1 MSQKLTSSIV
11 GFAIVAAVVMAAA
24 STSLSGRA
32 LEATKRTVYVSV
44 LDKDGAPVTDIQAA
58 DLDVKEGG
66 KTMEIVSVK
75 QATTPLRI
83 AIIDSD
89 AGSGAYQ
96 AGLLAFLNKLL
107 GNAEFSL
114 TSVIV
119 QAKLVHDY
127 SSDRDVLVK
136 GLEAVGRRGTER
148 GGQLMEAI
156 MDVTKNLRA
165 EGKRSI
171 LLVLRAGGEA
181 ASTMPSSDVKAQ
193 LRKTGA
199 TMYAVSFK
207 GVDQKG
213 TATAQT
219 IIGQGYAGALREEE
233 QTTGANN
240 LQQVLGDGTKESGGH
255 YDEVVAVAASKTLEA
270 IGNEILHQYEVVYAV
285 PDGVKPSDKL
295 AVSPKRK
302 GVTLYAPSRPPM

>member
-1 MSQKLTSSIV
+1 
-11 GFAIVAAVVMAAA
+11 
-24 STSLSGRA
+24 
-32 LEATKRTVYVSV
+32 
-44 LDKDGAPVTDIQAA
+44 
-58 DLDVKEGG
+58 
-66 KTMEIVSVK
+66 
-75 QATTPLRI
+75 
-83 AIIDSD
+83 
-89 AGSGAYQ
+89 
-96 AGLLAFLNKLL
+96 
-107 GNAEFSL
+107 
-114 TSVIV
+114 VIV

-207 GVDQKG
+207 GVDQSG

-219 IIGQGYAGALREEE
+219 IIGQHAGALREEE

-255 YDEVVAVAASKTLEA
+255 YDEVVAAAASKTLEA

-285 PDGVKPSDKL
+285 PDGAKPSDKL

-302 GVTLYAPSRPPM
+302 GVTLVRAEPAPDECSIEEPCTADESLRSWVVSPSAPWSPRCRVTGSSARRRVGVRRTVAGRRATGSRTRPRGVLPRARPTPWWPRASRSPRKSAWTF